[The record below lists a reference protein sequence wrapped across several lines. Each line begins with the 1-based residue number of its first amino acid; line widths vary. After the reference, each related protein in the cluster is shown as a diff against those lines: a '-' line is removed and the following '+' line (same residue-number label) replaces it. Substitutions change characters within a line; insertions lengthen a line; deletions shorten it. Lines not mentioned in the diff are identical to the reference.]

1 MIAAEQ
7 DLAPRRYSASAEPV
21 IAMESTVSTGGKNIH
36 FAVLFFFWPCH
47 MAVCRILVPGP
58 AMESY
63 HWATRE
69 FLVCLLR
76 KLVPA
81 GLLSATQER
90 GDRVL
95 STQGI
100 GRR

>member
-1 MIAAEQ
+1 
-7 DLAPRRYSASAEPV
+7 
-21 IAMESTVSTGGKNIH
+21 
-36 FAVLFFFWPCH
+36 

-69 FLVCLLR
+69 VLVCLLR

-90 GDRVL
+90 GDGVL

>member
-1 MIAAEQ
+1 
-7 DLAPRRYSASAEPV
+7 
-21 IAMESTVSTGGKNIH
+21 
-36 FAVLFFFWPCH
+36 
-47 MAVCRILVPGP
+47 
-58 AMESY
+58 MESY

-90 GDRVL
+90 GDGVL